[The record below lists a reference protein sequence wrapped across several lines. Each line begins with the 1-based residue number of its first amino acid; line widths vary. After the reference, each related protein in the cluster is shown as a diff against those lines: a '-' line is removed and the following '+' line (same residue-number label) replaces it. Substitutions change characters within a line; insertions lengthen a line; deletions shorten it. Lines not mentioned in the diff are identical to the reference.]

1 MKTCEG
7 RVAIVTGAS
16 RGIGVAIAE
25 RLGAEGASVAVAART
40 LDPHPRLP
48 GTLRETVAA
57 IEKRGGRA
65 LAIQADMTDAAARER
80 LVRETEAELGPVD
93 ILVHNAAAAFYMPF
107 ESYSEKRYRVAF
119 EVNMR
124 AAFELAQLVL
134 PGMRERKRG
143 WILNIS
149 SATSKLPSGPPFEPW
164 QKRGGDLLY
173 ATTKAALNRFTAG
186 LAAEVYD
193 DGVAVN
199 SLAPVAAV
207 MTPGAEAQGVIP
219 EGTPFEPVEVM
230 AEAALVLCTCDP
242 AQLTGRIAYSGPL
255 LEELGRK
262 RRA

>member
-1 MKTCEG
+1 MGLCEG

-25 RLGAEGASVAVAART
+25 RLAAEGASVAVAART
-40 LDPHPRLP
+40 LEPHPRLP
-48 GTLRETVAA
+48 GTLRETIAA

-65 LAIQADMTDAAARER
+65 LAVQTDLLDAASRAR
-80 LVRETEAELGPVD
+80 LVQETEAELGPID
-93 ILVHNAAAAFYMPF
+93 ILVNNAAAAFYMPF
-107 ESYSEKRYRVAF
+107 ERYSEKRFRVAF
-119 EVNMR
+119 EVNLR
-124 AAFELAQLVL
+124 APFELAQLVL

-149 SATSKLPSGPPFEPW
+149 SATSKLPQGPPFEAW
-164 QKRGGDLLY
+164 QKQGGDLLY

-186 LAAEVYD
+186 LAAEVCD
-193 DGVAVN
+193 EGIAVN

-230 AEAALVLCTCDP
+230 AEAALVLCSCDP
-242 AQLTGRIAYSGPL
+242 QQLNGRIAYSGPL
-255 LEELGRK
+255 LEELGR